1 MSSSATGPRK
11 RLPKPVG
18 LAIVGLVAL
27 ALIAVL
33 GVGGSYAY
41 SAVFGAPDY
50 SGPGTGSTVV
60 QVHSGDSARAVG
72 QTLVDDGVVKSVK
85 AFTKA
90 AKANA
95 DYRKLQPGFY
105 ELRLRMSAK
114 DALGFLLDGK
124 HRKRGRVTIP
134 EGTPLASVVDRLV
147 KDTELKRQ
155 DVLEA
160 LGNPA
165 VLGLPAYAN
174 GKPEGFLFP
183 ATYDVEPGT
192 GAVDALQ
199 MMTQKYA
206 EVAGGLDLDNA
217 ARAVHLTPYEVVIVA
232 SIIEKETPQ
241 PADRAK
247 VARVVYNRLNKG
259 MRLQLDSTLNYVL
272 AERKARLTT
281 EDISSASPY
290 NTYKHAGLPP
300 TPIDSPGSAALE
312 AALHPA
318 AGNWLYFVTIDKQ
331 GNSLFTNDYQAF
343 LRAKAKAKAEGVY

>member
-1 MSSSATGPRK
+1 MTSPSK
-11 RLPKPVG
+11 RLPRPVG
-18 LAIVGLVAL
+18 LTIVALVALGLVA
-27 ALIAVL
+27 ALVLGGRYAYDAVL
-33 GVGGSYAY
+33 
-41 SAVFGAPDY
+41 GAPDY
-50 SGPGTGSTVV
+50 SGTGSGSTVV
-60 QVHSGDSARAVG
+60 QVHSGDSARTVG

-90 AKANA
+90 AKAEA

-114 DALGFLLDGK
+114 SALGFLLDGK

-147 KDTELKRQ
+147 KDTELTRAE
-155 DVLEA
+155 VLEA
-160 LGNPA
+160 LKNPA
-165 VLGLPAYAN
+165 VLGLPAYA
-174 GKPEGFLFP
+174 GSEPEGFLFP

-192 GAVDALQ
+192 AAVDALQ
-199 MMTQKYA
+199 MMTEKYA
-206 EVAGGLDLDNA
+206 EVAGGLDLERA
-217 ARAVHLTPYEVVIVA
+217 AKAVHLTPYEVVVVA

-281 EDISSASPY
+281 ADISSSSPY
-290 NTYKHAGLPP
+290 NTYQHAGLPP
-300 TPIDSPGSAALE
+300 TPIDSPGEAALD

-318 AGNWLYFVTIDKQ
+318 AGDWLYFVTIDKQ
-331 GNSLFTNDYQAF
+331 GNSLFTSDYQAF
-343 LRAKAKAKAEGVY
+343 LRAKAKAKREGVY

>member
-1 MSSSATGPRK
+1 MTSPNK

-18 LAIVGLVAL
+18 LTIVALVAL
-27 ALIAVL
+27 ALAAVL
-33 GVGGSYAY
+33 GVGGIYAY
-41 SAVFGAPDY
+41 NAVLGAPDY
-50 SGPGTGSTVV
+50 SGSGSGSTVV
-60 QVHSGDSARAVG
+60 QVHSGDSAKAIG
-72 QTLVDDGVVKSVK
+72 QTLVDDRVVKSVR

-90 AKANA
+90 AKANS

-105 ELRLRMSAK
+105 QLHLRMSARS
-114 DALGFLLDGK
+114 ALGYLLDGQ
-124 HRKRGRVTIP
+124 HRLRGRVTIP

-155 DVLEA
+155 DILDA

-165 VLGLPAYAN
+165 VLGLPAYA
-174 GKPEGFLFP
+174 GKEAEGFLFP
-183 ATYDVEPGT
+183 ATYDIEPGT

-199 MMTQKYA
+199 MMTEKFA
-206 EVAGGLDLDNA
+206 EVAGGLDLENA
-217 ARAVHLTPYEVVIVA
+217 ARAVHLTPYQVIIVA

-247 VARVVYNRLNKG
+247 VARVVYNRLAQG

-272 AERKARLTT
+272 AERKARLTDA
-281 EDISSASPY
+281 DISSRSPY
-290 NTYKHAGLPP
+290 NTYQHAGLPP
-300 TPIDSPGSAALE
+300 TPIDSPGEAAID